1 MKNRIDK
8 PWGYEEILESNDD
21 YLFKKL
27 HMKKGH
33 KCSLQYH
40 DHKTE
45 TIFVLSGIL
54 KILVSNPETQEFNA
68 MSITLIPG
76 QHLTIKRGFIHRMVA
91 EQDCTYLEASSPFP
105 NDVIRI
111 EDDYDRT

>member
-8 PWGYEEILESNDD
+8 PWGYEETLESNSE

-27 HMKKGH
+27 FMKKDH

-40 DHKTE
+40 NHKTE

-54 KILVSNPETQEFNA
+54 KILVSNPKTQEFNPV
-68 MSITLIPG
+68 STTLIPG
-76 QHLTIKRGFIHRMVA
+76 QYLTIEKGLIHRMVA

-105 NDVIRI
+105 EDVIRVK
-111 EDDYDRT
+111 DDYGRE